1 MSNLRIEV
9 EYEYGVDAVH
19 NIVDAD
25 SGELIAVVFAGREA
39 AEQIVESLEV
49 MTALGEM

>member
-25 SGELIAVVFAGREA
+25 SWVHADEPH
-39 AEQIVESLEV
+39 
-49 MTALGEM
+49 